1 MAALLLLCY
10 AAICV
15 AIFKILRVPLNK
27 WTVTTAGLGGV
38 VIIGGLLAGMN
49 YNHPYTTD
57 ARFYFYTTPIVPEV
71 KGTVVEVAIK
81 PQTPLKRGDK
91 LFGIDPRALPIRRR
105 SEEGSPCGSRAK
117 RQAAQ
122 GFARP
127 GDCCRR
133 KSQGARRAGA
143 ADP

>member
-49 YNHPYTTD
+49 YNHPFTTD
-57 ARFYFYTTPIVPEV
+57 ARLYSSP
-71 KGTVVEVAIK
+71 
-81 PQTPLKRGDK
+81 
-91 LFGIDPRALPIRRR
+91 RR
-105 SEEGSPCGSRAK
+105 SFRRSRDAWSKCRSSPM
-117 RQAAQ
+117 
-122 GFARP
+122 FH
-127 GDCCRR
+127 
-133 KSQGARRAGA
+133 
-143 ADP
+143 

>member
-49 YNHPYTTD
+49 CNHPD
-57 ARFYFYTTPIVPEV
+57 SLSA
-71 KGTVVEVAIK
+71 
-81 PQTPLKRGDK
+81 
-91 LFGIDPRALPIRRR
+91 
-105 SEEGSPCGSRAK
+105 SWSGSRHHSVGRTDRHRRVVTVGRRHDERCSK
-117 RQAAQ
+117 
-122 GFARP
+122 
-127 GDCCRR
+127 DCRR
-133 KSQGARRAGA
+133 PS
-143 ADP
+143 